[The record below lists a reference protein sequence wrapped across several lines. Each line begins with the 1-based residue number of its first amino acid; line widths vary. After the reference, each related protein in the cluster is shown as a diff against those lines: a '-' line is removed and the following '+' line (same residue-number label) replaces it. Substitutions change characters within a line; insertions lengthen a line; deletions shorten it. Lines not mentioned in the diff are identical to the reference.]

1 MKNERLLALMDC
13 LLNEGRKSAEEL
25 ARRFEVSVRTIYR
38 DMDSLCAAGIPIV
51 AEAGSGGGF
60 KIEESY
66 RIDRGFLT
74 PAELSDLNS
83 ILAAYV
89 KATNDRGLGHSLGKL
104 SSLGPRGTELAGD
117 RSGASLL
124 ARPAASAERRPP
136 LPPPLI
142 ADLSPWG
149 GAICDPRLIA
159 ELRRAIAER
168 RVVAFSYVDG
178 EGRESRR
185 ETEPYSVV
193 IGGAVWY
200 LHAWCRLRGAFRLF
214 KIGRMRDLRVLPE
227 RYDPWARQPIPQ
239 PFAFEGAPE
248 PIGRIEVSV
257 DATLKASLEEYFPG
271 LGEGPGEDGRWRYRF
286 DYPLGSYLIRWLLYF
301 GPGLRVESPA
311 SLRAALARTARG
323 IARANDLP

>member
-1 MKNERLLALMDC
+1 MKNERLLALTDC

-25 ARRFEVSVRTIYR
+25 ALRFEVSVRTIYR

-51 AEAGSGGGF
+51 AEVGSGGGF

-89 KATNDRGLGHSLGKL
+89 KVTKDRGLGHSLGKL
-104 SSLGPRGTELAGD
+104 SSLGPRGIELAEE
-117 RSGASLL
+117 RSGTSLL
-124 ARPAASAERRPP
+124 SRPDAATERRPP

-149 GAICDPRLIA
+149 GATCDPRLIA

-168 RVVAFSYVDG
+168 RVAAFTYVDG

-193 IGGAVWY
+193 IGGATWY

-214 KIGRMRDLRVLPE
+214 KIGRVRDLSILPE
-227 RYDPWARQPIPQ
+227 RYDPWAHQPIPQ
-239 PFAFEGAPE
+239 PFAFEGASE
-248 PIGRIEVSV
+248 PIGRVEVSV
-257 DATLKASLEEYFPG
+257 DASLRTSLEEYFPG
-271 LGEGPGEDGRWRYRF
+271 LGAGPDDDGRWRFRF
-286 DYPLGSYLIRWLLYF
+286 DYPVGSYLIRWLLYF

-311 SLRAALARTARG
+311 ALRSELARTAQE
-323 IARANDLP
+323 IARANDF